1 MKAANY
7 WSLRVRYSQSS
18 LLSVEATG
26 ALKKGVS
33 QKDVKYGHQPCVYA
47 NKMHFESDLHT
58 NGDFQNFCHLLVFL
72 ASCPQSF

>member
-18 LLSVEATG
+18 LLSVEVTG
-26 ALKKGVS
+26 ALKEIVS
-33 QKDVKYGHQPCVYA
+33 QKDVKYGHQSCVYA

-58 NGDFQNFCHLLVFL
+58 TVTFRIFVIY
-72 ASCPQSF
+72 